1 MKHTLMTSAAMAL
14 AAAALW
20 GTTGTAQHFAPAATS
35 AYWVGALR
43 LLVASGFFAVFVAW
57 QQRGHGFASAQLRA
71 VAGWIAA
78 AGGCMAAYNLSFFAG
93 VKATGVA
100 TGTALAIGSGPIWA
114 GLLQTVVSRTPPPA
128 AWWLGT
134 LLAIA
139 GAVLLVSGNSP
150 GQPMDALGVALCLLA
165 GLSYAA
171 STLISKKLVAQAAP
185 AVITLWTFMVAAAIA
200 VPVAAG
206 VAGPFGASAA
216 GWVVVSYLGLV
227 TTGVA
232 YLLFSH
238 ALRHLSGATG
248 VTLAL
253 AEPATA
259 FVLAIVVV
267 GERPQWGAFAGLGLL
282 LTGLGFV
289 LWTESRSS
297 QRCGECAA
305 TSTAA

>member
-1 MKHTLMTSAAMAL
+1 MKHKVMTSAGMAL

-20 GTTGTAQHFAPAATS
+20 GSTGTAQHFAPSTTS

-43 LLVASGFFAVFVAW
+43 LLVASAFFAVFVAW
-57 QQRGHGFASAQLRA
+57 RQRGQGLAGAPLKG
-71 VAGWIAA
+71 VAKWIGI
-78 AGGCMAAYNLSFFAG
+78 AGACMAAYNLTFFAG

-139 GAVLLVSGNSP
+139 GAVLLVSGNGT
-150 GQPMDALGVALCLLA
+150 GQHIDPLGVALCLLA
-165 GLSYAA
+165 GLSYATY
-171 STLISKKLVAQAAP
+171 TLISKKLVTQAAP
-185 AVITLWTFMVAAAIA
+185 ALITLWTFTVAAAIA
-200 VPVAAG
+200 VPAAAL
-206 VAGPFGASAA
+206 VAGPFTSSAT
-216 GWVVVSYLGLV
+216 GWVVVVYLGLV

-238 ALRHLSGATG
+238 ALQHLSGATG

-259 FVLAIVVV
+259 FVLAILVV
-267 GERPQWGAFAGLGLL
+267 GEQPQWGAFAGLGLL

-289 LWTESRSS
+289 LWTESRG
-297 QRCGECAA
+297 Q
-305 TSTAA
+305 T

>member
-14 AAAALW
+14 AAAAAALW
-20 GTTGTAQHFAPAATS
+20 GTTGTAQHFAPAAMS

-43 LLVASGFFAVFVAW
+43 LLVASAFFAAFVAW
-57 QQRGHGFASAQLRA
+57 QQRGLGSASVQLKGVA
-71 VAGWIAA
+71 KWIGVAGACI
-78 AGGCMAAYNLSFFAG
+78 AAYNLSFFAG

-100 TGTALAIGSGPIWA
+100 TGTALAIGSAPIWA
-114 GLLQTVVSRTPPPA
+114 GVLQTVVSRTPPPA

-134 LLAIA
+134 LLAIG
-139 GAVLLVSGNSP
+139 GAALLISGNSV
-150 GQPMDALGVALCLLA
+150 GQQIDLLGVALCLLA

-171 STLISKKLVAQAAP
+171 YTLISKRLVTQAAP
-185 AVITLWTFMVAAAIA
+185 AVITLWTFTVAAVIA
-200 VPVAAG
+200 VPVAAT
-206 VAGPFGASAA
+206 VAGPFTSSAT
-216 GWVVVSYLGLV
+216 GWAVVGYLGLV
-227 TTGVA
+227 ATGVA
-232 YLLFSH
+232 FLLFSH

-289 LWTESRSS
+289 LWTES
-297 QRCGECAA
+297 QRRRH
-305 TSTAA
+305 

>member
-20 GTTGTAQHFAPAATS
+20 GTTGTAQHFAPAAMS

-57 QQRGHGFASAQLRA
+57 QQRGQGFASEQLRA
-71 VAGWIAA
+71 VAGWIAV
-78 AGGCMAAYNLSFFAG
+78 AGGCMAAYNLTFFAG

-139 GAVLLVSGNSP
+139 GAVLLVSGNSA
-150 GQPMDALGVALCLLA
+150 GQAIDPLGVALCLLA
-165 GLSYAA
+165 GLSYATY
-171 STLISKKLVAQAAP
+171 TLISKKLVAQAAP
-185 AVITLWTFMVAAAIA
+185 SSITLWTFTVAAVIA
-200 VPVAAG
+200 VPVAAL
-206 VAGPFGASAA
+206 VAGPFTSSAA

-227 TTGVA
+227 ATGVA

-267 GERPQWGAFAGLGLL
+267 GERPQWRAFVGQGLL
-282 LTGLGFV
+282 LGGLGFV
-289 LWTESRSS
+289 LWTESRGS
-297 QRCGECAA
+297 QRAQR
-305 TSTAA
+305 

>member
-57 QQRGHGFASAQLRA
+57 QQRGHGFANAQLRA
-71 VAGWIAA
+71 VAGWIAV
-78 AGGCMAAYNLSFFAG
+78 AGGCMAAYNLTFFAG

-114 GLLQTVVSRTPPPA
+114 GLLQTMVSRTPPPA

-139 GAVLLVSGNSP
+139 GAVLLVSGHST
-150 GQPMDALGVALCLLA
+150 GQPIDLLGVALCLLA

-171 STLISKKLVAQAAP
+171 YTLISKKLVAQVAP
-185 AVITLWTFMVAAAIA
+185 AVITLWTFTMAAVIA
-200 VPVAAG
+200 VPVAA
-206 VAGPFGASAA
+206 VVSGPFSSGAA

-232 YLLFSH
+232 FLLFSH

-267 GERPQWGAFAGLGLL
+267 GERPQWGAFVGLGLL
-282 LTGLGFV
+282 LVGLGFV
-289 LWTESRSS
+289 LWTESLGRG
-297 QRCGECAA
+297 QRQ
-305 TSTAA
+305 SP

>member
-1 MKHTLMTSAAMAL
+1 MRSAVMAL

-20 GTTGTAQHFAPAATS
+20 GTTGTAQHFAPAAMS

-43 LLVASGFFAVFVAW
+43 LLVASAFFAMYVAW
-57 QQRGHGFASAQLRA
+57 QQRGLGFMPAQLKGLA
-71 VAGWIAA
+71 KWIGLAGVCI
-78 AGGCMAAYNLSFFAG
+78 AAYNLSFFAG

-139 GAVLLVSGNSP
+139 GAALLVSGNGT
-150 GQPMDALGVALCLLA
+150 GQHIDPLGVVLCLLA
-165 GLSYAA
+165 GLSYATY
-171 STLISKKLVAQAAP
+171 TLISKKLVTQAAP
-185 AVITLWTFMVAAAIA
+185 AVITLWTFTVAAVIA
-200 VPVAAG
+200 LPVAAT
-206 VAGPFGASAA
+206 VAGPIASSGV
-216 GWVVVSYLGLV
+216 GWMVVGYLGLV
-227 TTGVA
+227 ATGVA
-232 YLLFSH
+232 FLLFSH

-267 GERPQWGAFAGLGLL
+267 GERPQWGAFVGLGLL
-282 LTGLGFV
+282 LIGLGFV
-289 LWTESRSS
+289 LWTESQG
-297 QRCGECAA
+297 QRRR
-305 TSTAA
+305 